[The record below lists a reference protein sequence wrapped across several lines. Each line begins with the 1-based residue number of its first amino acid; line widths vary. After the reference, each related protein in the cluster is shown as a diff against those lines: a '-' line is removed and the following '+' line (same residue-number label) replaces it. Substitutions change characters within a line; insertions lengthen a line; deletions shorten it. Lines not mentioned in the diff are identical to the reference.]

1 MAKPQRSRHFDERSL
16 RARNGRPRALF
27 LLMVLACLLPNMLAA
42 QIYKYTD
49 EDGIVHYTSER
60 PPEGHSFKRFNFPC
74 YASDPKCGRQV
85 NWEQV
90 PLNTT
95 AWRDSIE
102 QAAAEY
108 AVDAALVRAVIHAES
123 AYQVDAKSPKGAQGL
138 MQLMPATA
146 RELDVADAFD
156 PESNIWGGTRY
167 LAAMLE
173 LFDGDLTLASA
184 AYNAGP
190 GAVQRYGGVPPYAE
204 TKEYVRRIRIL
215 HRRYRE
221 AGA

>member
-1 MAKPQRSRHFDERSL
+1 MMMASHLLKLCHFRQYVIKFLFSL
-16 RARNGRPRALF
+16 
-27 LLMVLACLLPNMLAA
+27 
-42 QIYKYTD
+42 
-49 EDGIVHYTSER
+49 
-60 PPEGHSFKRFNFPC
+60 
-74 YASDPKCGRQV
+74 
-85 NWEQV
+85 
-90 PLNTT
+90 
-95 AWRDSIE
+95 

-173 LFDGDLTLASA
+173 LFDGDITLASA